1 MKIFAL
7 LVSSATVIMCN
18 CIDSECPIV
27 ETKSGLVEGT
37 QDYSEG
43 GRVYFAFRGIPFA
56 KPPVGERRFKPPERT
71 DNWTGIYLAKADAA
85 HCLQK
90 NYLFSNPKVEG
101 SEDCLYLNVYTP
113 QIRPSRRRKRSVQN
127 LLPVMVFIHWGGFFC
142 GYSDSNY
149 LGPQY
154 FMDRGVI
161 IVTFN
166 YRLGV
171 LGFLCTNDDASPGN
185 YGLKDQV
192 MALQWV
198 QDNIENFGGNKDK
211 VTIFGQSA
219 GAASV
224 HYHMLSPLSRGLFRQ
239 GISESGSALNLWARP
254 FPTNQGLIAAAQAN
268 ILGCPNPTNTTDIV
282 DCLRKVDGD
291 ILVDSGDK
299 FKTFSVDP
307 LNVYGPSIEKKTGE
321 NPYPFVTQ
329 HPVDYIRNKQFHQ
342 GPWIVGINNEEGLLR
357 TAALLRQSETRE
369 ALNKNFDSIMM
380 NLMGLEL
387 SVEKRKV
394 PETWSRIKEFYLEGR
409 SQINVSDFKGLSE
422 FTDLYSDRA
431 FSYSVYQAALFH
443 NFQGHENIWYY
454 NFNYSGQYSY
464 AQVWA
469 ATTENIDGYYWGVS
483 HSDELLYL
491 FKTPALFPSLENT
504 NDKRMINNM
513 MNLWTNFAKTGDPT
527 PIYGKRRWLRMSC
540 PKTGPTRNFR
550 YLNIV
555 GSHTENSPPRF
566 EMREGLNTD
575 RYTFWKKLPL
585 HENIPEIEQTVW
597 GTSTSPPFDVECV

>member
-299 FKTFSVDP
+299 FKVVLCCLVVSKSI
-307 LNVYGPSIEKKTGE
+307 PSSS
-321 NPYPFVTQ
+321 
-329 HPVDYIRNKQFHQ
+329 
-342 GPWIVGINNEEGLLR
+342 R
-357 TAALLRQSETRE
+357 T
-369 ALNKNFDSIMM
+369 
-380 NLMGLEL
+380 
-387 SVEKRKV
+387 
-394 PETWSRIKEFYLEGR
+394 
-409 SQINVSDFKGLSE
+409 
-422 FTDLYSDRA
+422 
-431 FSYSVYQAALFH
+431 
-443 NFQGHENIWYY
+443 
-454 NFNYSGQYSY
+454 
-464 AQVWA
+464 
-469 ATTENIDGYYWGVS
+469 
-483 HSDELLYL
+483 
-491 FKTPALFPSLENT
+491 
-504 NDKRMINNM
+504 
-513 MNLWTNFAKTGDPT
+513 
-527 PIYGKRRWLRMSC
+527 
-540 PKTGPTRNFR
+540 
-550 YLNIV
+550 
-555 GSHTENSPPRF
+555 
-566 EMREGLNTD
+566 
-575 RYTFWKKLPL
+575 
-585 HENIPEIEQTVW
+585 
-597 GTSTSPPFDVECV
+597 

>member
-1 MKIFAL
+1 MKIFAI

-27 ETKSGLVEGT
+27 ATKSGLVEGT
-37 QDYSEG
+37 QEQSER

-71 DNWTGIYLAKADAA
+71 DNWTDIYSAKTNAV

-90 NYLFSNPKVEG
+90 NYLFIDPKVEG

-113 QIRPSRRRKRSVQN
+113 QIRPSRRRKRSAQN

-142 GYSDSNY
+142 GYSDSDY

-154 FMDRGVI
+154 FMDRSVVL
-161 IVTFN
+161 VTFN

-171 LGFLCTNDDASPGN
+171 LGFLSTNDDASPGN

-224 HYHMLSPLSRGLFRQ
+224 HYHMLSPLSRGLFHQ

-254 FPTNQGLIAAAQAN
+254 FPTNQALIAAAQAT
-268 ILGCPNPTNTTDIV
+268 IVGCPDSNNTKAMV
-282 DCLRKVDGD
+282 ECLRQVDGD

-307 LNVYGPSIEKKTGE
+307 LNVYGPSIEKKTDE
-321 NPYPFVTQ
+321 NPHPFMTQ
-329 HPVDYIRNKQFHQ
+329 HPVEYIRNKQFHQ
-342 GPWIVGINNEEGLLR
+342 GAWIVGINNEEGLLR
-357 TAALLRQSETRE
+357 TAALLRQSKTRE
-369 ALNKNFDSIMM
+369 NLNKNFDSNMI

-387 SVEKRKV
+387 SIDKDKI
-394 PETWSRIKEFYLEGR
+394 PELWSQIKEFYLEGR
-409 SQINVSDFKGLSE
+409 NEINISDFNGLNE

-431 FSYSVYQAALFH
+431 FSYLVNQAALFH
-443 NFQGHENIWYY
+443 NLQGHENIWFY

-491 FKTPALFPSLENT
+491 FKTPALFPDLENA

-527 PIYGKRRWLRMSC
+527 PIHGQRRWLRMSC
-540 PKTGPTRNFR
+540 PKTGPTK
-550 YLNIV
+550 
-555 GSHTENSPPRF
+555 NSD
-566 EMREGLNTD
+566 T
-575 RYTFWKKLPL
+575 
-585 HENIPEIEQTVW
+585 
-597 GTSTSPPFDVECV
+597 